1 MHEGPEPLPVDRT
14 SYVGRDEELAV
25 ARKLLAAGPIVTLVG
40 PGGVGKSRLAAR
52 VATEARFNDGVAFI
66 ELADLGDPQLLASTV
81 ADRLGL
87 RDQSARPAVDAV
99 VEHLRDR
106 RTLLVLDNCEHLVGA
121 CGAFVAALV
130 SACPRL
136 AVLAT
141 SRQSLGIAGE
151 RLLSVLPLAAPGV
164 DEVVSAAD
172 AQRFDSVRLFADR
185 AAAVVPGF
193 TVTDGNCR
201 DIARVC
207 RALEGLPLAIELA
220 AVRLRSLS
228 LGQIA
233 GRLTRPMSL
242 LTVGRRTGPPRQQT
256 LRAMIDWSHQ
266 LCSEPERLVWAR
278 ASVFSGTFGLEAA
291 EQVCGGAGVEPGLV
305 LDLVDALLDKSILV
319 REEQD
324 GLARYRMLET
334 LREYGHDRLVAS
346 GDADRVRR
354 LHRDWYAELTAR
366 LESGW
371 VGKDQIA
378 WVARLRNEHAN
389 LRAALDFCVTEPGEA
404 TAGLVMATRIGPYW
418 GIRSLYS
425 EARMWIDRTLAL
437 TPARAP
443 GRVGALRL
451 HGMFALLQGDRE
463 AAERL
468 LAEAEELCA
477 DRTEGAYLA
486 VVRGMAALFAFDGAR
501 ARDLLDDAR
510 AVFRESGVLNG
521 ELFAAYL
528 GALATALCGDPDK
541 GRIRLRETIATCER
555 MGEVSYHSLALWAL
569 SSIEILYGDSASAHR
584 ATLPA
589 LRLTGLIDNRIVEAF
604 LVTNLVL
611 IAADKGEHRRCAL
624 LLGAADSMWTALG
637 TDPEEVGWLSGRRR
651 DAIAATREA
660 LGEAA
665 FTDARATGRA
675 MPRREAVRVALNDTV
690 PTITP
695 VAGDFGPL
703 TRREAEI
710 AGLIAQG
717 LTNKDIAARLFIA
730 PRTAETHVAHILA
743 KLGFNTRAQI
753 AGWVV
758 RLPERA
764 QR

>member
-1 MHEGPEPLPVDRT
+1 MHEALPVDRT
-14 SYVGRDEELAV
+14 SYIGRDEELVV
-25 ARKLLAAGPIVTLVG
+25 ARKLLTSGPIVTLVG
-40 PGGVGKSRLAAR
+40 PGGVGKTRLAAR
-52 VATEARFNDGVAFI
+52 VATETRFSDGVTFV
-66 ELADLGDPQLLASTV
+66 ELAELRDPQLLAGTV

-87 RDQSARPAVDAV
+87 RDQSARPAVEAV

-121 CGAFVAALV
+121 CGEFVATLIA
-130 SACPRL
+130 ACPRL

-141 SRQSLGIAGE
+141 SRQSLGISGE
-151 RLLSVLPLAAPGV
+151 RLLSVLPLGV
-164 DEVVSAAD
+164 PAAD
-172 AQRFDSVRLFADR
+172 EARSAHDAARFDAVRLFADR

-193 TVTDGNCR
+193 TITDENCQ
-201 DIARVC
+201 DITAVC

-228 LGQIA
+228 LTQIA
-233 GRLTRPMSL
+233 ERLTRPMAL

-291 EQVCGGAGVEPGLV
+291 EHVCGGAGVEHGQV

-324 GLARYRMLET
+324 GLVRYRMLET
-334 LREYGHDRLVAS
+334 LREYGQDQLAAS
-346 GDADRVRR
+346 GDWARVRR

-366 LESGW
+366 LEAGW

-378 WVARLRNEHAN
+378 WVAQLRDEHAN

-404 TAGLVMATRIGPYW
+404 VVGLVMATRIGPYW

-425 EARMWIDRTLAL
+425 EARMWIDRTMAL
-437 TPARAP
+437 TPPDAP
-443 GRVGALRL
+443 ERVGALRL

-463 AAERL
+463 TAERL

-477 DRTEGAYLA
+477 DRTEAAYIA
-486 VVRGMAALFAFDGAR
+486 VVRGMAALFALDGMR
-501 ARDLLDDAR
+501 ARDLLDGAR

-528 GALATALCGDPDK
+528 GALATAVCGDPDK

-569 SSIEILYGDSASAHR
+569 SSIEILFGDPASANR
-584 ATLPA
+584 AALPA

-611 IAADKGEHRRCAL
+611 IAADKGEHRRSAV
-624 LLGAADSMWTALG
+624 LLGAADTMWTALG
-637 TDPEEVGWLSGRRR
+637 TDPEEVGWLSSRRR
-651 DAIAATREA
+651 DAIAAARGA
-660 LGEAA
+660 LGEVGFAE
-665 FTDARATGRA
+665 ARAAGRGLS
-675 MPRREAVRVALNDTV
+675 RRAAVQLALNESLQPTV
-690 PTITP
+690 AP
-695 VAGDFGPL
+695 VAGNYGPL

-710 AGLIAQG
+710 ASLIAQG
-717 LTNKDIAARLFIA
+717 LTNKDIAAKLFIA

-753 AGWVV
+753 AGWVI

-764 QR
+764 QQ